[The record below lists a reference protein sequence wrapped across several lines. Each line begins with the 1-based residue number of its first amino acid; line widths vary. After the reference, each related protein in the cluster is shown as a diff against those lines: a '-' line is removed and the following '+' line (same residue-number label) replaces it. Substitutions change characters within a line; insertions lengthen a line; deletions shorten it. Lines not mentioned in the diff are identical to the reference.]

1 MAVLVTGGAG
11 YIGAHVVRLLQLR
24 GTQVVVVDDLST
36 GSADRVSDVPLTSI
50 DLSADDACD
59 QLAITMSEH
68 EVDSVIH
75 IAAKKQVGESAA
87 RPAWYYRQN
96 VGGTANLLLAMQQA
110 QVTKMMFSSSA
121 ATYGLP
127 DIPGGSLIHEDAG
140 NSPISPYG
148 ETKLVCEWM
157 IRAAGPAW
165 GLRSVNLRYFNVA
178 GAGWDDLGDPG
189 IFNLIPIVMRQLIAG
204 EKPQIFGDDY
214 PTPDGTCIRDYVHVL
229 DLADSHLA
237 ALDYL
242 DHADR
247 PYDVFNVGTGR
258 GASVIEVLEQVYEST
273 GYSVQPV
280 VIARRPGD
288 PANLVADVTR
298 IQHILGWKAGN
309 SDLATIVNSAWS
321 AWPAV
326 HWPVSQPA
334 GWARYVS
341 DRGE

>member
-1 MAVLVTGGAG
+1 MTVLVTGGAG
-11 YIGAHVVRLLQLR
+11 YIGAHVVRLLQGR
-24 GTQVVVVDDLST
+24 GRQLVVVDDLST
-36 GSADRVSDVPLTSI
+36 GSVGRVGDVPLISI
-50 DLSADDACD
+50 DIAADGARD
-59 QLAITMSEH
+59 QLATTMSEH

-75 IAAKKQVGESAA
+75 IAAKKQVGESTT
-87 RPAWYYRQN
+87 RPAWYYHKN

-110 QVTKMMFSSSA
+110 HVTRMMFSSSA

-127 DIPGGSLIHEDAG
+127 DLPAGSLIHEDAG
-140 NSPISPYG
+140 NRPISPYG

-189 IFNLIPIVMRQLIAG
+189 IFNLIPIVMRQLLTG

-214 PTPDGTCIRDYVHVL
+214 PTPDGTCVRDYVHVI

-242 DHADR
+242 DRADR
-247 PYDVFNVGTGR
+247 PYDVFNVGTGT
-258 GASVIEVLEQVYEST
+258 GASVIEVLGQVAEST
-273 GYSVQPV
+273 GYSVEPV

-288 PANLVADVTR
+288 PASLVADVTR
-298 IQHILGWKAGN
+298 IQDVLGWKASN
-309 SDLATIVNSAWS
+309 SDLATIVDSAWS
-321 AWPAV
+321 AWPAI
-326 HWPVSQPA
+326 HGPTS
-334 GWARYVS
+334 
-341 DRGE
+341 